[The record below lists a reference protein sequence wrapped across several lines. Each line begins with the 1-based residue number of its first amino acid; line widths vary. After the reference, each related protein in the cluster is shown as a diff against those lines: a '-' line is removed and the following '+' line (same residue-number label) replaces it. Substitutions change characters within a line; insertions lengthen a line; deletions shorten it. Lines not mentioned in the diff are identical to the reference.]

1 MDKMFTMLTTI
12 RDSNNYSTNGSTYIY
27 ERVDATI
34 DGKTI
39 TLEKKTTTKRTYYD
53 ANFGSL
59 VFSPYSGTTNYNQD
73 WNYLSGSTR
82 VTLYECE
89 SNGSVDGYYITDG
102 TNYLTI
108 SGVAPNAF
116 IINTT
121 SKSDAAIWRFSN
133 GANGGTAYTVVGGYM
148 YYLCLANNALTIY
161 SVENSTAKTSWSV
174 SNNGIYSG
182 VSYID

>member
-1 MDKMFTMLTTI
+1 MKKEKPVYRVI
-12 RDSNNYSTNGSTYIY
+12 GAYDS
-27 ERVDATI
+27 E
-34 DGKTI
+34 
-39 TLEKKTTTKRTYYD
+39 
-53 ANFGSL
+53 
-59 VFSPYSGTTNYNQD
+59 TTNYNQD

-89 SNGSVDGYYITDG
+89 PNGSVDGYYITDG

-108 SGVAPNAF
+108 SGVAPNAV

-174 SNNGIYSG
+174 SNNGISSG
-182 VSYID
+182 GSYIDYKNNIETNKLGSIEPDTTIYLCIPHS